1 LSASRP
7 WPLPRWRP
15 RRWRW
20 PGTELDSDRSNSQPW
35 RPFRSNGGGESYSPS
50 RQAGRGLFRRFRGIF
65 LALHLFHHPHERSVD
80 LITHSPEASGCE
92 NREPRFFKRSVAAA
106 GIQVGRLLRAF
117 SRRHSASLPHNGRAA
132 LLFYLSFRCRRQLGE
147 LGAQSP

>member
-1 LSASRP
+1 MVKKMVCYMEK
-7 WPLPRWRP
+7 LPCP
-15 RRWRW
+15 
-20 PGTELDSDRSNSQPW
+20 TT
-35 RPFRSNGGGESYSPS
+35 PS
-50 RQAGRGLFRRFRGIF
+50 SL
-65 LALHLFHHPHERSVD
+65 RSVD